1 MLKTMQ
7 PVLVSPA
14 WAETAAARMV
24 QLTQANRAGG
34 ELPAGCTRLGEVNG
48 TRRPYEVDQGVAV
61 VSVAGLLVPKLGYI
75 GSSWVTGYDGL
86 RFQLAHAFA
95 DPDVRAV
102 CLDIDSGG
110 GIAQG
115 CFDLVDWTIAT
126 KKATGKPVGAI
137 CSEEAYSAAYAI
149 ACAADSI
156 AVPRTGGV
164 GSIGVWL
171 MHWDYSRML
180 EEAGLKPTIIQSGAH
195 KTDGHPYAALP
206 EAVRADWQGQV
217 DALRQLFAETV
228 ARARGLDVAAVLA
241 TEARCFEGPVGT
253 AEAVR
258 LGLADAVLPPD
269 QAFSALVDHV
279 RDTQ

>member
-1 MLKTMQ
+1 MG
-7 PVLVSPA
+7 
-14 WAETAAARMV
+14 
-24 QLTQANRAGG
+24 RA
-34 ELPAGCTRLGEVNG
+34 ELPAGCFRLGEVNG
-48 TRRPYEVDQGVAV
+48 TRRPYEVDQGVAL

-75 GSSWVTGYDGL
+75 GAGWATGYDGL
-86 RFQLAHAFA
+86 RVQLAHAFA
-95 DPDVRAV
+95 DPDVRAI

-115 CFDLVDWTIAT
+115 CFDLVDWIVAA
-126 KKATGKPVGAI
+126 KRAAGKPVAAI
-137 CSEEAYSAAYAI
+137 CSEEAYSAAYAL

-171 MHWDYSRML
+171 MHWDQSRML
-180 EEAGLKPTIIQSGAH
+180 EGAGMVPTIVQSGAH

-217 DALRQLFAETV
+217 DALRRLFAETV
-228 ARARGLDVAAVLA
+228 ARARGLDFAAVLA
-241 TEARCFEGPVGT
+241 TEARCFEGPLGT

-269 QAFSALVDHV
+269 RAFSALLDHV
-279 RDTQ
+279 RDNP

>member
-1 MLKTMQ
+1 MTKTMQ
-7 PVLVSPA
+7 PVLVAPA
-14 WAETAAARMV
+14 WAETAAANLARV
-24 QLTQANRAGG
+24 RQASATG
-34 ELPAGCTRLGEVNG
+34 LPAGCTRLGDVGGN
-48 TRRPYEVDQGVAV
+48 RRPYEIDQGVAI

-75 GSSWVTGYDGL
+75 GAGWATGYDGL
-86 RFQLAHAFA
+86 RVQLAHAFT
-95 DPDVRAV
+95 DPDVLGV

-110 GIAQG
+110 GIVNG
-115 CFDLVDWTIAT
+115 CFDLVDWIAAA
-126 KKATGKPVGAI
+126 KVRAGKTVAAI
-137 CSEEAYSAAYAI
+137 CSEEAYSAAYAL

-156 AVPRTGGV
+156 SVPRTGGV
-164 GSIGVWL
+164 GSIGVWQ

-180 EEAGLKPTIIQSGAH
+180 AESGLSPTVVQSGAH

-206 EAVRADWQGQV
+206 DAVRADWQAQV
-217 DALRQLFAETV
+217 DALRGLFADTV
-228 ARARGLDVAAVLA
+228 ARLRGIDAEAVLA
-241 TEARCFEGPVGT
+241 TEARCFEGPAGT